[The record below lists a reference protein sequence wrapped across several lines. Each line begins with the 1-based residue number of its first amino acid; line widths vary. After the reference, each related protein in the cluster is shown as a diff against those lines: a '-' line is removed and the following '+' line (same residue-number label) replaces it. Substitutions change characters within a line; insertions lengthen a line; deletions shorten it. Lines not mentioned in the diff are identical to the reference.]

1 MLSMINPDS
10 MTRFDSQNKF
20 SSSNIH
26 KGGFDDDH
34 HDGGPDGHSAHKK
47 GGKSS
52 MLNFPP
58 QTKTMTNFYPGPLG
72 SVEERAGLS
81 TAAGTR
87 PQRPTSAKLKKNG
100 IPVSFYP
107 FLSYNLYIEK
117 PCHSEYP
124 PEQEN
129 LRYS

>member
-20 SSSNIH
+20 TASNIH

-34 HDGGPDGHSAHKK
+34 HDGAEGHSAHKK

-72 SVEERAGLS
+72 SVDERAGLS

-87 PQRPTSAKLKKNG
+87 HQRPTSAKIKKNA
-100 IPVSFYP
+100 IPVS
-107 FLSYNLYIEK
+107 
-117 PCHSEYP
+117 
-124 PEQEN
+124 
-129 LRYS
+129 R

>member
-10 MTRFDSQNKF
+10 MTRFDSQNKY

-26 KGGFDDDH
+26 KGANYDDDH
-34 HDGGPDGHSAHKK
+34 HDGGEGHSPQKK

-58 QTKTMTNFYPGPLG
+58 TKTMANFYPGPLG
-72 SVEERAGLS
+72 SVDERAGLS

-87 PQRPTSAKLKKNG
+87 PQRPTRAKIKKNT
-100 IPVSFYP
+100 IPVRS
-107 FLSYNLYIEK
+107 L
-117 PCHSEYP
+117 
-124 PEQEN
+124 
-129 LRYS
+129 

>member
-20 SSSNIH
+20 STSNIH

-34 HDGGPDGHSAHKK
+34 HDGAEGHSPHKK

-72 SVEERAGLS
+72 SVDERAGLS

-87 PQRPTSAKLKKNG
+87 PQRPTSAKIKKNA
-100 IPVSFYP
+100 IPVRFFYINV
-107 FLSYNLYIEK
+107 FLLEK
-117 PCHSEYP
+117 PCHSEHP
-124 PEQEN
+124 SKQEDV
-129 LRYS
+129 RYS

>member
-26 KGGFDDDH
+26 KGGFDEEH
-34 HDGGPDGHSAHKK
+34 HHEEGHSAHKK
-47 GGKSS
+47 GGTKSS

-87 PQRPTSAKLKKNG
+87 PQRPTSAKLKKNA
-100 IPVSFYP
+100 IPVSINN
-107 FLSYNLYIEK
+107 FLNLNNRK
-117 PCHSEYP
+117 TLL
-124 PEQEN
+124 
-129 LRYS
+129 LRISV

>member
-20 SSSNIH
+20 STSNIH
-26 KGGFDDDH
+26 KGGFDDDQ
-34 HDGGPDGHSAHKK
+34 HDGAEGHSPHKK

-72 SVEERAGLS
+72 SVDERAGLS

-87 PQRPTSAKLKKNG
+87 PQRPTSAKLKKNA
-100 IPVSFYP
+100 IPVSPTTIFSSFFYRKTLP
-107 FLSYNLYIEK
+107 
-117 PCHSEYP
+117 
-124 PEQEN
+124 
-129 LRYS
+129 LRISV